1 MSWTSTYDSAAE
13 EDLRSAG
20 KWWWFFL
27 ITGCAWLI
35 VALIVLRFNL
45 RSVTAIGIL
54 AGIVVLG
61 AGLNELVAAFVSP
74 GWKWLHAL
82 VAVLF
87 LVTGVLCFVYPG
99 RTFIT
104 LAALFGWF
112 LLFKGTLDVV
122 LALASRHANDLW
134 WLGLVT
140 GIVEI
145 GLAFWAAG
153 YFAGSAALLIVWVG
167 ISALMRGITE
177 IMMAF
182 MLRKLGSS
190 SASGQAVAA

>member
-1 MSWTSTYDSAAE
+1 M
-13 EDLRSAG
+13 
-20 KWWWFFL
+20 
-27 ITGCAWLI
+27 
-35 VALIVLRFNL
+35 LRFNL

-54 AGIVVLG
+54 AGVVVLA
-61 AGLNELVAAFVSP
+61 AGVNELVAAFVSP

-82 VAVLF
+82 VGVAF
-87 LVTGVLCFVYPG
+87 FITGILCLVYPG
-99 RTFIT
+99 RTFVT

-112 LLFKGTLDVV
+112 LLFKGMLDIM

-140 GIVEI
+140 GIIEI
-145 GLAFWAAG
+145 GLAFWASG

-167 ISALMRGITE
+167 IGALMRGISE
-177 IMMAF
+177 ITMAF

-190 SASGQAVAA
+190 GGEAVAA